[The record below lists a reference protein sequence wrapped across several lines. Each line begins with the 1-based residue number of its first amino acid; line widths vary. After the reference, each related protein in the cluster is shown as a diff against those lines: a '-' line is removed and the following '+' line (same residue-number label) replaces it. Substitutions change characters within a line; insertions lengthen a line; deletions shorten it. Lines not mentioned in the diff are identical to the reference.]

1 MTDRSL
7 LVSPAASWH
16 LLLAPLPADATPSRQ
31 PVGSPEIL
39 ARPEGAAIAGW
50 EQLTIDLSAGVA
62 GLRNVL
68 VVLDA
73 SGQLVSANDSV
84 LYRIEIAENSTGPNA
99 TPLSEYHQE
108 SIGGR
113 FEADGGFRGT
123 RWISVTVELAEEEE
137 PQISSTPSEPS
148 AADVASLR
156 ALVAEVIRRGAQ
168 PG

>member
-1 MTDRSL
+1 M
-7 LVSPAASWH
+7 VPQ
-16 LLLAPLPADATPSRQ
+16 RQ

-50 EQLTIDLSAGVA
+50 EQLTIDLSAGVS

-73 SGQLVSANDSV
+73 SGQLVSANDTV
-84 LYRIEIAENSTGPNA
+84 LYRIEIEGTVGEANA
-99 TPLSEYHQE
+99 LPLARYHQE

-113 FEADGGFRGT
+113 FEADGSFRGT
-123 RWISVTVELAEEEE
+123 RWISLTVETSDEDE

-148 AADVASLR
+148 AADVAGLR
-156 ALVAEVIRRGAQ
+156 ALVADVMRRAAK